1 MNRRTG
7 FWNPWFQL
15 LLEALLVTA
24 SEVLLKI
31 GAAETAAPGTA
42 GEWLG
47 LSGLASLWVWGGIA
61 CLVLSFLCW
70 IYVLQHIP
78 ISIAFPLSNVVH
90 ILVPISSWIFLEET
104 ISMRRW
110 AGIFV
115 LLCGLAL
122 VAKPVA
128 RLEERL

>member
-1 MNRRTG
+1 MKQPRG

-15 LLEALLVTA
+15 ALEALFVTA

-31 GAAETAAPGTA
+31 GAIHTAAPGTA
-42 GEWLG
+42 LEWLG
-47 LSGLASLWVWGGIA
+47 VTGLTSVWVWGGIA
-61 CLVLSFLCW
+61 CVILSFLCW
-70 IYVLQHIP
+70 IYVLRHMP
-78 ISIAFPLSNVVH
+78 LSIAFPLSNVVH
-90 ILVPISSWIFLEET
+90 ILIPLSSWIFLNEA

-110 AGIFV
+110 CGIFI

-128 RLEERL
+128 QLEERL